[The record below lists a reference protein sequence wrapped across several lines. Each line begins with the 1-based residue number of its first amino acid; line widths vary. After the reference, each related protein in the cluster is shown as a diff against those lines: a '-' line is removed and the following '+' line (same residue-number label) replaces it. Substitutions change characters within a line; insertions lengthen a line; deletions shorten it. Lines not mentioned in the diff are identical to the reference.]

1 MAPRPGELA
10 KALELTVLR
19 ANAVPADLEAA
30 ALEARERH
38 VAALCV
44 LPAHVGQLAAA
55 LAGSDVKL
63 VALISFPFGADVP
76 DVKRRAAEAAL
87 ADGADDVEVMFAL
100 PTFLAGDV
108 NAVRDELA
116 AIRKAL
122 QLRTMSSGRR
132 PPQLRAVVETSY
144 LDDRRI
150 RLAARVVRAAGVDM
164 VVTSTGLGP
173 RSASPLDVELLHEEL
188 GSAVPIKT
196 AGGVRTADEVAELLA
211 AGARRVGVAS
221 AAGVLDPVVRR

>member
-1 MAPRPGELA
+1 MMRRLDLVAVAAVTIAGLALAIALRCRDRAPPERPAEDCPELAAYSPEVANRPIGELEH
-10 KALELTVLR
+10 ALLTVMS
-19 ANAVPADLEAA
+19 PA
-30 ALEARERH
+30 
-38 VAALCV
+38 
-44 LPAHVGQLAAA
+44 
-55 LAGSDVKL
+55 
-63 VALISFPFGADVP
+63 
-76 DVKRRAAEAAL
+76 
-87 ADGADDVEVMFAL
+87 M
-100 PTFLAGDV
+100 
-108 NAVRDELA
+108 VRDELA

-150 RLAARVVRAAGVDM
+150 RLAARIARAAGVDM

-173 RSASPLDVELLHEEL
+173 RSASPLDVELLQEEL

-221 AAGVLDPVVRR
+221 AAGVLDPVGRR